1 MMINKIFNRWKRFM
15 LFLKMALFADGK
27 KKAEYLKKIRY
38 FGEQG
43 ENVYWQPSKLPP
55 EPELI
60 KLGDNVVIAS
70 EVLFITHEVIHY
82 MAKHLETGN
91 YQLNL
96 GAIEVGNNI
105 FIGSRT
111 LILPNVKIASN
122 IIIGAGSIVSQD
134 LRESGVYVGS
144 PAKKIGE
151 FDDFIKKRRVENLDK
166 RNKEKRYK
174 QVWEEFYSTRLL

>member
-70 EVLFITHEVIHY
+70 EVLFITHDEYIIW
-82 MAKHLETGN
+82 
-91 YQLNL
+91 LN
-96 GAIEVGNNI
+96 I
-105 FIGSRT
+105 
-111 LILPNVKIASN
+111 
-122 IIIGAGSIVSQD
+122 
-134 LRESGVYVGS
+134 
-144 PAKKIGE
+144 
-151 FDDFIKKRRVENLDK
+151 
-166 RNKEKRYK
+166 
-174 QVWEEFYSTRLL
+174 

>member
-1 MMINKIFNRWKRFM
+1 M
-15 LFLKMALFADGK
+15 
-27 KKAEYLKKIRY
+27 
-38 FGEQG
+38 
-43 ENVYWQPSKLPP
+43 
-55 EPELI
+55 
-60 KLGDNVVIAS
+60 
-70 EVLFITHEVIHY
+70 
-82 MAKHLETGN
+82 
-91 YQLNL
+91 
-96 GAIEVGNNI
+96 
-105 FIGSRT
+105 
-111 LILPNVKIASN
+111 PNVKIASN